1 MLRLL
6 SCARGHFWEVP
17 EAGNGAAPP
26 APPCPV
32 CGAPADSL
40 PLLDLAPSD
49 PPESPTP
56 PADAAPEPPREARG
70 APVIAGY
77 ETQEPAGRGPN
88 GVMLFKAK
96 QAVVNRTVLLKVVEA
111 KNDAGQLG
119 WGSLRGEAHA
129 LSRLSHPNV
138 PQIHEAG
145 ERDKQL
151 FFNVVE
157 CVTGQTLAQSVADR
171 PLPWREAV
179 RLVEVLARAVHYAH
193 GQGFVHR
200 SLKPSCVVLQKIL
213 AEKAEN
219 KPVSVGPVAPP
230 FCLLHAVPCLPK
242 ITDFGLARRAV
253 EGDTNDLEL
262 QPGLPSYLSPE
273 QAWGRAKEL
282 GPATDVYA
290 LGAILYELLT
300 GRPPFRGQ
308 RVAETIDQIQS
319 KHPVSPSQVRSSIS
333 ADLDAICLMC
343 LRKNPRHRYRSA
355 LDLADDLR
363 RCAEGLPVKARPGNV
378 IARVGRWARRR
389 PMVVA
394 WLLFCALLASLTY
407 WLGYRA
413 GVFDQSMYDAY
424 FRQQPW
430 VGPKR

>member
-17 EAGNGAAPP
+17 DPGNGTAPP

-32 CGAPADSL
+32 CGEPADTL

-49 PPESPTP
+49 PPEPSPP
-56 PADAAPEPPREARG
+56 PAAGAPEPAPEAKSHLVRD
-70 APVIAGY
+70 GY
-77 ETQEPAGRGPN
+77 EVTEFLGRGPN
-88 GVMLFKAK
+88 GVLIYKAK
-96 QAVVNRTVLLKVVEA
+96 QAIVGRTVLLKVIEA

-129 LSRLSHPNV
+129 LGRLSHPNI

-157 CVTGQTLAQSVADR
+157 YVAGPTLAHAVKDK
-171 PLPWREAV
+171 PPPWRQAV
-179 RLVEVLARAVHYAH
+179 LLVEVLARAVHYAH
-193 GQGFVHR
+193 GQGFFHR
-200 SLKPSCVVLQKIL
+200 SLKPSCIVLQKAL
-213 AEKAEN
+213 AEKSQD
-219 KPVSVGPVAPP
+219 KPEPTGPVAPP
-230 FCLLHAVPCLPK
+230 FCLLHGVPYLPK

-253 EGDTNDLEL
+253 ESETIDLEL

-273 QAWGRAKEL
+273 QAWGRAKEI

-290 LGAILYELLT
+290 LGAILYELLA

-319 KHPVSPSQVRSSIS
+319 KQPVPPSQVRSSVS

-343 LRKNPRHRYRSA
+343 LQKNPRQRYRSA
-355 LDLADDLR
+355 LELAGDLR
-363 RCAEGLPVKARPGNV
+363 RCAEGLAVRARPVNV
-378 IARVGRWARRR
+378 FARLGKWVMRTPAF
-389 PMVVA
+389 VI
-394 WLLFCALLASLTY
+394 WLLFFVLISYAVF
-407 WLGYRA
+407 WMGYNVGYSA
-413 GVFDQSMYDAY
+413 GYDCGVWH
-424 FRQQPW
+424 R
-430 VGPKR
+430 